1 MTDVTKTSPAKTK
14 QGLTTGRRRLILGA
28 GLASP
33 MFFIRN
39 GWAAGKSMYVGTY
52 TSVQGEYMRK
62 QVIPKFQTDLDCKIF
77 QTENVTLGNIGIMRT
92 QKAKPNYSVMMM
104 DDVGI
109 PIAKAENLIDRLPK
123 DKIPNLAKV
132 FPNFIYADTYGAAFA
147 VSKVSPWYNKTIS
160 KPIESFADLW
170 SEGFRGRFM
179 MITPKQTQSVQLLA
193 VAASMATGKPIL
205 EAQYELDKGW
215 PKMMELK
222 PNVQTIY
229 DNFGTAVLQV
239 AQGQADVAGP
249 DFSKNILPYVQKG
262 TPIAQ
267 SDPSEGSFAGV
278 NCVTIVK
285 GAPEPDLGAA
295 FIDRVL
301 SPAVQK
307 GLAEYAIAAPSVSG
321 IELDPKIAAI
331 VPYPETRM
339 REMKLYVLDW
349 EKINPQRSAILDKFN
364 QVFGS

>member
-1 MTDVTKTSPAKTK
+1 VTDPTKTK
-14 QGLTTGRRRLILGA
+14 QVLSTGRRRLIAAA
-28 GLASP
+28 GIASP

-52 TSVQGEYMRK
+52 TGVQGEYMRR
-62 QVIPKFQTDLDCKIF
+62 QVIPKFESNLACKIF

-92 QKAKPNYSVMMM
+92 QKANPNYSVMMM
-104 DDVGI
+104 DDVGV
-109 PIAKAENLIDRLPK
+109 PIAKGEGLIDRLPK

-132 FPNFIYADTYGAAFA
+132 FPSFVYNDGYGAAFA
-147 VSKVSPWYNKTIS
+147 ISTVSPWYNKNLA

-170 SEGFRGRFM
+170 SERFRGRFM
-179 MITPKQTQSVQLLA
+179 LITPKQTQSVQLLA
-193 VAASMATGKPIL
+193 VAASMVTGKPIL

-239 AQGQADVAGP
+239 VQGQADVGGP
-249 DFSKNILPYVQKG
+249 DFSKNVLPYVMKG

-267 SDPSEGSFAGV
+267 SRPSEGSFAGV
-278 NCVTIVK
+278 NCLTLVK

-295 FIDRVL
+295 FIDWVL
-301 SPAVQK
+301 SPTVQK
-307 GLAEYAIAAPSVSG
+307 GMAEYTVAAPSVSG
-321 IELDPKIAAI
+321 IELDAKIAPLVA
-331 VPYPETRM
+331 YPESRM

-349 EKINPQRSAILDKFN
+349 ERINPQRSAILDKFN

>member
-1 MTDVTKTSPAKTK
+1 MTDSTKSKTVPS
-14 QGLTTGRRRLILGA
+14 TGRRRLIAAA
-28 GLASP
+28 GLAAP

-52 TSVQGEYMRK
+52 TSVQGEYFRK
-62 QVIPKFQTDLDCKIF
+62 QIIPKFAANLDCKVF
-77 QTENVTLGNIGIMRT
+77 QTENVTLGNIGILRT
-92 QKAKPNYSVMMM
+92 QKSNPNYSVMFM
-104 DDVGI
+104 DDVGV
-109 PIAKAENLIDRLPK
+109 PIAKAENLITQLPK

-132 FPNFIYADTYGAAFA
+132 FPNFIYNDTFGAAFA
-147 VSKVSPWYNKTIS
+147 ISKVSPWYNKTLA
-160 KPIESFADLW
+160 KPVESFADLW
-170 SEGFRGRFM
+170 SERFRGRFM

-193 VAASMATGKPIL
+193 VAASMVTGKPIL

-239 AQGQADVAGP
+239 AQGQADVGGP

-262 TPIAQ
+262 TPVAQ
-267 SDPSEGSFAGV
+267 SDPAEGSFAGV
-278 NCVTIVK
+278 NTVTLVK

-295 FIDRVL
+295 FIDFVL
-301 SPAVQK
+301 SAPVQK
-307 GLAEYAIAAPSVSG
+307 GLAEFTVAAPSVSG
-321 IELDPKIAAI
+321 VELDATTAAI
-331 VPYPETRM
+331 VPYPESRM
-339 REMKLYVLDW
+339 KEMKLYVLDW